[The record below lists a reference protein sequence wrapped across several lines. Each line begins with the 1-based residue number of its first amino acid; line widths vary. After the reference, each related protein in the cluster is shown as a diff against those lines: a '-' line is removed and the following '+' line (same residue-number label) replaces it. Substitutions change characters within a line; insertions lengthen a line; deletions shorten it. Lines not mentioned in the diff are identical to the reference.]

1 MRRPIEALR
10 RGAERLGDPMTGTTV
25 LAVLMVAGGIAAI
38 AVAYWGVSRSGFIP
52 RQISL
57 ALSGSIGGIGLI
69 GLGLGLLEVQVSRR
83 AAAKRARNIS
93 LLTERA
99 EVLVRFVDALKRS
112 LARSPIVGEGPRQ
125 VGGDEQEGQR

>member
-1 MRRPIEALR
+1 
-10 RGAERLGDPMTGTTV
+10 MTGTTV